1 MNATQKG
8 IVVFLGFVLGSF
20 IVLLCRFIMTNR
32 MSDLVEISTNDGMA
46 PEFDEAKYS
55 SSLRNIVTSATVAAP
70 LTTANPTNNPAPAPH
85 PSAKPTSLP
94 VKSLSLS
101 EIPTIIPKTVM
112 PAKLL
117 VSIASVSSLPTAAKS
132 IVYGE
137 HNLFVALAVEAVK
150 DPSNIALFS
159 GKTTKKLLDQPIT
172 NVKAMLSLNGR
183 VPTRTWS
190 DVVRL
195 VNKTF
200 IQTPSHGAVHVHNEH
215 KLGDFLEH
223 MIIELKKQMS
233 LRGSKL
239 QRPPSKDAL
248 HKILDLGQAPI
259 VLTNSADE
267 NWGFF
272 STGIG
277 TRTTKWINMTNHL
290 LIHGANYETVR
301 YFLESDKVV
310 LVVCNTHVDPEIGY
324 HEKVISLPLGISR
337 KGLIFSKALALSRA
351 GVNKTTLLQINN
363 SGWGDRAFINRVVSE
378 AFNGSVRNTYKGA
391 NVDENKVRDVAKK
404 RRERLLQ
411 RTQSPRRRRL
421 STHEQVEITD
431 HYLETAQAKF
441 VLCPSGLG

>member
-1 MNATQKG
+1 
-8 IVVFLGFVLGSF
+8 
-20 IVLLCRFIMTNR
+20 MTHHT
-32 MSDLVEISTNDGMA
+32 SDTIEILTNDGSE
-46 PEFDEAKYS
+46 PEFDEQKYS
-55 SSLRNIVTSATVAAP
+55 RLRIVPTSATVAAR
-70 LTTANPTNNPAPAPH
+70 LTTANPTKNPAPAPH

-94 VKSLSLS
+94 VKPASQS
-101 EIPTIIPKTVM
+101 EQPTIM

-117 VSIASVSSLPTAAKS
+117 VSIASLSSLQTAPS
-132 IVYGE
+132 TLYSVTGE
-137 HNLFVALAVEAVK
+137 HNLFIALAVEAVK
-150 DPSNIALFS
+150 DPSNIVLFS

-200 IQTPSHGAVHVHNEH
+200 IQTPSLGAVHVHNEH

-223 MIIELKKQMS
+223 MILELKKQMS

-248 HKILDLGQAPI
+248 HKILDMGQAPI

-267 NWGFF
+267 NWGFL

-301 YFLESDKVV
+301 YFLDSDKVV

-337 KGLIFSKALALSRA
+337 KVLIFSKALALSRA

-363 SGWGDRAFINRVVSE
+363 SGWGDRAFINRIVSE
-378 AFNGSVRNTYKGA
+378 AFSGSVRNTYKGA
-391 NVDENKVRDVAKK
+391 NVDENKVRDAARK
-404 RRERLLQ
+404 RRERLLE

-421 STHEQVEITD
+421 STHKQVETTD